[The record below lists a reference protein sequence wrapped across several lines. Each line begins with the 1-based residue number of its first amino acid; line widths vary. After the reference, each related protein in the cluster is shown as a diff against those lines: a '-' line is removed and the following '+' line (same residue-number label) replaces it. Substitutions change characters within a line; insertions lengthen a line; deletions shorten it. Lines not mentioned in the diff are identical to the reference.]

1 VAGPYLHHH
10 AMGLRHNGRIIVR
23 RIIDTRM
30 IVIQYDSHSKA
41 GHQDRGFEQA
51 RRDAACIHLWDW
63 DSSR

>member
-1 VAGPYLHHH
+1 
-10 AMGLRHNGRIIVR
+10 MGLRHNGRIIVR